1 MGSQVH
7 LELHKRISDVFTRSS
22 HVVNPVLC
30 FKKNYHLLAVEG
42 CRRLGD
48 GGRHV
53 KEKLSNK
60 RQRFINIQSTLV
72 SYVTRKQANSGE
84 RQ

>member
-30 FKKNYHLLAVEG
+30 FKKNYHLLAVEVAS
-42 CRRLGD
+42 RALYL
-48 GGRHV
+48 
-53 KEKLSNK
+53 KEIPTACCWCKLKHSALHG
-60 RQRFINIQSTLV
+60 INGVLITLL
-72 SYVTRKQANSGE
+72 
-84 RQ
+84 